1 MNEIKTSI
9 SFTQIEKDI
18 IVPTEYL
25 NQPAINKTTN
35 WVLGIIGVVVWLF
48 LADTNSFG
56 NGMLFSTA
64 FMVGIG
70 LLISS
75 IQFIGRLYWLEFNRS
90 TGKVMVWRTRKKNK
104 FIGEYKLDQI
114 AFYVG
119 VSGGGRITIGNF
131 NLTISLAN
139 HNRTIK
145 IVLGNFWE
153 LKCKN
158 DEAKPAAEAAILGI
172 KKFLKDFLS
181 DMSIQTENNEI
192 KLLRKL

>member
-90 TGKVMVWRTRKKNK
+90 TGIHW
-104 FIGEYKLDQI
+104 
-114 AFYVG
+114 
-119 VSGGGRITIGNF
+119 
-131 NLTISLAN
+131 
-139 HNRTIK
+139 
-145 IVLGNFWE
+145 
-153 LKCKN
+153 
-158 DEAKPAAEAAILGI
+158 GI
-172 KKFLKDFLS
+172 
-181 DMSIQTENNEI
+181 
-192 KLLRKL
+192 